1 MEAKTIQKKFVINK
15 KRTIA
20 RRKMKGSLANL
31 DQMEQEERDSLIE
44 TRNKKM
50 SFESKRHLDMKIL
63 EEKKL
68 KWTEKD
74 LIWKK
79 YHTFTT

>member
-1 MEAKTIQKKFVINK
+1 
-15 KRTIA
+15 
-20 RRKMKGSLANL
+20 MKGSLANL

-63 EEKKL
+63 EEKKIEMDRERL
-68 KWTEKD
+68 DMEKIPYVYD
-74 LIWKK
+74 MKILSCRTIPNKVS
-79 YHTFTT
+79 